1 MGAWRDAD
9 WQDCP
14 TRPHHATIATAFVAA
29 SRRAQSAPPA
39 SLGRHTVFDVDADS
53 DGGDVDASDDDDGA
67 DGDEDDE
74 DDEGSPDALWRA
86 AADGGGF
93 GDDGPFTEDLDSDD
107 LVDDD
112 LVDDSDA

>member
-1 MGAWRDAD
+1 M
-9 WQDCP
+9 
-14 TRPHHATIATAFVAA
+14 AA
-29 SRRAQSAPPA
+29 SRRAQSAPPT
-39 SLGRHTVFDVDADS
+39 SQGRHTVFDVDAS
-53 DGGDVDASDDDDGA
+53 DKS
-67 DGDEDDE
+67 DEDD

-112 LVDDSDA
+112 LVDDSDAS